1 MEEMNNNNNI
11 LEIKNLSKQF
21 KDFELKNI
29 SFELK
34 KGYIMGFIGP
44 NGSGKTT
51 IIKLIL
57 NLLNK
62 NSGEIKVFGK
72 DNVTDEI
79 FIKDNIGFVFEEN
92 HYYEHLTIK
101 KMKNI
106 VAPFYSKWSD
116 EDFNRYLTRFNLDE
130 NKKIGNLS
138 KGNKIKFALAIALSH
153 NADFL
158 ILDEP
163 TSGLDPLFRNEFCD
177 ILREFIQDEN
187 RAVLFSTHITSDL
200 ENVADFVTYINEG
213 ELLFSEEKDVLL
225 QKYCIIKGDKSLL
238 EKVKDKFIS
247 YKENSYGFEA
257 LTNRKDEILEKFGS
271 ELVYENAT
279 IEQIMIFN
287 REVE

>member
-1 MEEMNNNNNI
+1 MENVNI

-72 DNVTDEI
+72 DNVRDEI
-79 FIKDNIGFVFEEN
+79 LIKDNIGFVFEEN
-92 HYYEHLTIK
+92 HYYEHLTVK
-101 KMKNI
+101 KMKDI

-116 EDFNRYLTRFNLDE
+116 EDFNKYLSRFNLDE

-153 NADFL
+153 NAELL

-200 ENVADFVTYINEG
+200 ENVADFVTYINRG
-213 ELLFSEEKDVLL
+213 EVVFSEDKDILL

-238 EKVKDKFIS
+238 EKVKDKLIS

-257 LTNRKDEILEKFGS
+257 LTKRKNEIFEEFGS

-279 IEQIMIFN
+279 IEQIMILN
-287 REVE
+287 KEKG

>member
-1 MEEMNNNNNI
+1 MEEMNKNI

-92 HYYEHLTIK
+92 HYYEHLTVK

-138 KGNKIKFALAIALSH
+138 KGNKIKFALSIALSH
-153 NADFL
+153 NAELL

-187 RAVLFSTHITSDL
+187 KAVLFSTHITSDL
-200 ENVADFVTYINEG
+200 ENVADFVTYIDRG
-213 ELLFSEEKDVLL
+213 ELLFSEEKETLL

-238 EKVKDKFIS
+238 EKVKDKLVS

-257 LTNRKDEILEKFGS
+257 LTKRKNEILDEFGS

-287 REVE
+287 K

>member
-1 MEEMNNNNNI
+1 MTSNDKI
-11 LEIKNLSKQF
+11 LEIKNISKKF
-21 KDFELKNI
+21 KDFELKDI

-34 KGYIMGFIGP
+34 KGYVMGFIGP

-72 DNVTDEI
+72 DNVRDEI
-79 FIKDNIGFVFEEN
+79 FIKDKIGFVFEEN

-116 EDFNRYLTRFNLDE
+116 EDFNKYLTRFNLDE

-153 NADFL
+153 NAELL

-200 ENVADFVTYINEG
+200 ENVADFVTYINRG
-213 ELLFSEEKDVLL
+213 ELVFSEEKDSLL
-225 QKYCIIKGDKSLL
+225 QKYCIVKGDISLL
-238 EKVKDKFIS
+238 EKSLSLKDKFVS
-247 YKENSYGFEA
+247 YKVNSYGFEA
-257 LTNRKDEILEKFGS
+257 LTKKREEIFEEFGNS
-271 ELVYENAT
+271 VVYENAT
-279 IEQIMIFN
+279 IEQIMIFD
-287 REVE
+287 EEGK

>member
-1 MEEMNNNNNI
+1 MDNI

-21 KDFELKNI
+21 KDFELKDI
-29 SFELK
+29 SFEVK
-34 KGYIMGFIGP
+34 KGYIMGFIGA

-62 NSGEIKVFGK
+62 DSGEIKVFDK
-72 DNVTDEI
+72 DNVVDEI
-79 FIKDNIGFVFEEN
+79 FIKDKIGFVFEEN

-106 VAPFYSKWSD
+106 IAPFYSKWSD
-116 EDFNRYLTRFNLDE
+116 EDFNKFLSRFELDE

-153 NADFL
+153 NAEFL

-177 ILREFIQDEN
+177 VLREFIQDEN
-187 RAVLFSTHITSDL
+187 KAVLFSTHITSDL
-200 ENVADFVTYINEG
+200 ENVADFVTYINRG
-213 ELLFSEEKDVLL
+213 ELIFSEEKDILL

-238 EKVKDKFIS
+238 EKIKDKLIS

-257 LTNRKDEILEKFGS
+257 LTKRRDKLFEEFGS

-287 REVE
+287 KEKEI

>member
-1 MEEMNNNNNI
+1 MEEMNKNI

-21 KDFELKNI
+21 KDFELKDI

-79 FIKDNIGFVFEEN
+79 VIKDNIGFVFEEN
-92 HYYEHLTIK
+92 HYYEHLTVK
-101 KMKNI
+101 KMKDI

-116 EDFNRYLTRFNLDE
+116 EDFNKYLSRFNLDE

-153 NADFL
+153 NAELL

-187 RAVLFSTHITSDL
+187 KAVLFSTHITSDL
-200 ENVADFVTYINEG
+200 ENVADYVTYINRG
-213 ELLFSEEKDVLL
+213 ELIFSEEKDTLL

-238 EKVKDKFIS
+238 EEVKDKLIS
-247 YKENSYGFEA
+247 YKENPYGFEG
-257 LTNRKDEILEKFGS
+257 LTKRKNEILEEFGS

-287 REVE
+287 K